1 MNTET
6 GSTARDEHFVDNMV
20 ESALRIGLIF
30 LLLIW
35 TYEIIKP
42 FVIPIIWGAIIAV
55 ALMPATMKLK
65 NLLGGRQALAGVLL
79 TIVTLA
85 ALIVPAIIVTESLV
99 ETARRQ

>member
-55 ALMPATMKLK
+55 ALMYAYRNQLRANMYLFYGIGG
-65 NLLGGRQALAGVLL
+65 LFLMGLGIRAVL
-79 TIVTLA
+79 VGA
-85 ALIVPAIIVTESLV
+85 A
-99 ETARRQ
+99 